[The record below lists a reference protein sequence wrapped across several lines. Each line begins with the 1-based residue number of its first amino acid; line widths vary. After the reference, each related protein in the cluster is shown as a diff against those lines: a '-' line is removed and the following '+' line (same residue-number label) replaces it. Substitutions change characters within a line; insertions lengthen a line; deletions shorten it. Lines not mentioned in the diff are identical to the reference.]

1 MLSPFVSENVEQFV
15 EECLVVFR
23 ISVRHEPKS
32 VGCYDTHFRAELLED
47 TENEFLRSF
56 EDSFP

>member
-1 MLSPFVSENVEQFV
+1 MLSPFVSEGVEQFV

-23 ISVRHEPKS
+23 ISVRHEPKP

-47 TENEFLRSF
+47 TEDECPRGF
-56 EDSFP
+56 EESFP